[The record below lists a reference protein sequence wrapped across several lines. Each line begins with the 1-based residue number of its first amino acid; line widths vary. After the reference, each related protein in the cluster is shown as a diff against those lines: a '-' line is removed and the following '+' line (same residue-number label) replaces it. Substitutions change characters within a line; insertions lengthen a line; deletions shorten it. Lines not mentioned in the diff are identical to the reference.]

1 LRDLGA
7 DEVVDIDNAKPVIER
22 ITGGSMADVVVD
34 PLGSET
40 MSKSIKLLGINGRI
54 VTFGALTG
62 GELRLS
68 ISEIFSKQ
76 IRLIGAIAGTRKEL
90 LDLIKLA
97 NEGKLKVKVWR
108 KYSLD
113 RGVEA
118 LSNLFSRERD
128 GRIMMTP

>member
-1 LRDLGA
+1 
-7 DEVVDIDNAKPVIER
+7 
-22 ITGGSMADVVVD
+22 
-34 PLGSET
+34 

-68 ISEIFSKQ
+68 ISEIYSKQ
-76 IRLIGAIAGTRKEL
+76 IRLIGATGGTRKEL

-97 NEGKLKVKVWR
+97 NEGKLKVRVWR

-113 RGVEA
+113 QGVEA

-128 GRIMMTP
+128 GRIMITP